1 MTPSRKKPGVA
12 FWATV
17 AVVVALVTYPLSF
30 GPACWITARPLLS
43 EVRTPHP
50 AMTAYIPIGYIGKHA
65 PLAVRNV
72 VFSYAW
78 LHVPPDEYIL
88 LKDFDGSQYLPPRK

>member
-1 MTPSRKKPGVA
+1 MKSSDKKPGVA

-17 AVVVALVTYPLSF
+17 VVVVALAYPLSF
-30 GPACWITARPLLS
+30 GPACWLTARPLLA

-50 AMTAYIPIGYIGKHA
+50 VMTAYIPIGYIGNHA

-72 VFSYAW
+72 IFRYAW
-78 LHVPPDEYIL
+78 LGVARDEYIL
-88 LKDFDGSQYLPPRK
+88 LKDFDGSQYLPPRR